1 MIRAALALML
11 VAGPALAT
19 EIGDADKGASVFR
32 KCASCH
38 QVGSDASDRTGPHL
52 NGIFGRPAAAH
63 EGFDYSRSMA
73 RAGADG
79 LIWDLNSLDTYLEN
93 PKSLVSGTRMNFR
106 GLKQPEDRADV
117 LAFLRLYSDNPQNI
131 PEAEPTA
138 RASDPDVQ
146 PEILALKGDLE
157 YGAYLSSECTTCHQ
171 ADGDDAGIPSIT
183 GWAEEDFVVAM
194 HAYKVKHR
202 VHPVM
207 QMMAGR
213 LSDEEIAARK
223 EQWVAPALKH
233 KKGILYKYAK
243 MVASASKGCVTDA
256 F

>member
-1 MIRAALALML
+1 MKAVILIIALM
-11 VAGPALAT
+11 VSSVSFAT
-19 EIGDADKGASVFR
+19 SKVGYVDMQKAITSDQGVF
-32 KCASCH
+32 
-38 QVGSDASDRTGPHL
+38 D
-52 NGIFGRPAAAH
+52 
-63 EGFDYSRSMA
+63 E
-73 RAGADG
+73 DG
-79 LIWDLNSLDTYLEN
+79 EM
-93 PKSLVSGTRMNFR
+93 K
-106 GLKQPEDRADV
+106 
-117 LAFLRLYSDNPQNI
+117 YSDNPQNI

-213 LSDEEIAARK
+213 LSDEEIAALAAYFGAI
-223 EQWVAPALKH
+223 E
-233 KKGILYKYAK
+233 
-243 MVASASKGCVTDA
+243 
-256 F
+256 